1 MDGEEAREPL
11 PTRQRRLTLA
21 GMMLGLSVAA
31 FDQMILATASTA
43 ISADLGGLAQLPWIF
58 SAYLLSSSCT
68 MPLWGRL
75 GDLHGRRRVFQIAI
89 GLFIGA
95 SLLSGAS
102 PNMEFLVGARVLQG
116 IGGGGLMTLPNAIVA
131 DLVEPRQRTSYYAL
145 NTGVWAVAGLL
156 GPLAGGFLTD
166 AVSWRVIFYI
176 NAPIGILAIAL
187 VAAGYRV
194 PHRTV
199 QHAVDYGGAAL
210 LAGSVGALLL
220 LCSGAGADETGIHG
234 LGLVLIAVMFLC
246 ALLFVAHEWH
256 TPEPLAPFS
265 VLRVPTVRVGMAMN
279 LLYGLANFAVAIF
292 VPLFAITVAG
302 TSATEAGLR
311 LMPVPVGLLIGNL
324 IVGRLIE
331 RGGNYRLY
339 PAAGLAI
346 HIVALFL
353 FTTLDPETPRATV
366 LLYSLMAGVGSGGVT
381 PVLTYALQQA
391 VPANQVGLV
400 TALPT
405 FGRAV
410 AQSVGIAALGSFLAL
425 RLDTHLRRL
434 VPDPPIDLHPDTLR
448 ARAEDIRSLGEPLSS
463 AVVEACRV
471 ALSEVF
477 LVMAGIM
484 ALTLLVSLRLRPEK

>member
-1 MDGEEAREPL
+1 MDAEEAQEPL

-89 GLFIGA
+89 ALFIGA

-102 PNMEFLVGARVLQG
+102 PSMEFLVVARVLQG

-131 DLVEPRQRTSYYAL
+131 DLVAPRQRTSYYAL

-156 GPLAGGFLTD
+156 GPLVGGLLTD
-166 AVSWRVIFYI
+166 AVSWRVIFFI
-176 NAPIGILAIAL
+176 NAPIGLLAIAL
-187 VAAGYRV
+187 VALGYRV
-194 PHRTV
+194 PHRPV
-199 QHAVDYGGAAL
+199 QHAVDYVGAAL

-220 LCSGAGADETGIHG
+220 LSSRAGGESGIGTPGLLLIGGMLLGAT
-234 LGLVLIAVMFLC
+234 
-246 ALLFVAHEWH
+246 LFVVHERR

-265 VLRVPTVRVGMAMN
+265 VLSVPTVRVGMTMCI
-279 LLYGLANFAVAIF
+279 LYGLANFAVAIF

-311 LMPVPVGLLIGNL
+311 LMPVPVGLLVGNL

-331 RGGNYRLY
+331 RGGSYRLY
-339 PAAGLAI
+339 PAVGLAL
-346 HIVALFL
+346 HAVALVL
-353 FTTLDPETPRATV
+353 FTTLEPETPRASA
-366 LLYSLMAGVGSGGVT
+366 LLYAFMAGVGSGGVT

-405 FGRAV
+405 FARAV
-410 AQSVGIAALGSFLAL
+410 AQSVGIAVLGSLLAL
-425 RLDTHLRRL
+425 RLDTHLRQL
-434 VPDPPIDLHPDTLR
+434 IPDAPIELHPDTLR
-448 ARAEDIRSLGEPLSS
+448 GRAEDIRSLGEPLSS
-463 AVVEACRV
+463 AVVEACRL

-484 ALTLLVSLRLRPEK
+484 ILTLLVSLRLRPER